1 MLMSYR
7 NVAAKCCRS
16 CVVFI
21 LVVGASIVMPSAS
34 IYGDTTTDNTT
45 VVSTR
50 AVGGISINADGIL
63 DNAKPD
69 ALGQLAKLRS
79 ESLTK
84 APGDLNAAAPMREIS
99 LRRLEG
105 AIDDCAKNDKPLPD
119 TIKYLA
125 GLQRIQ
131 YVFVYPEQK
140 DIVLVGPGEGWKVDG
155 KGNIVGVTTGRP
167 VMLLD
172 DLLVA
177 LRTAKAAAQGGIT
190 CSIDPTPEGMARI
203 QKTVMPRGV
212 DSSAAMAAF
221 EKALGMQQITVTG
234 VPDTSHFARVLVAA
248 DYRMKRIAMAFD
260 PSPVHGLPNY
270 LGMVKPGKAM
280 VSPRFWLEPKFDAL
294 LCDADGLAFEFAGA
308 RVKAMT
314 EEDYIAS
321 SGTVQ
326 HSGKANPAA
335 QRWANIMTEKYP
347 ELAVADPIFGQLQ
360 NCMELAVVGALIVK
374 NNLPEKAGYDMPTLM
389 NSPAVKAEEFNAPK
403 QVASIASILEKGK
416 NRVVSVSGGV
426 AINSWAI
433 ADKVKASDKV
443 APVRTKAAFSETSGW
458 WRN

>member
-1 MLMSYR
+1 MSYR
-7 NVAAKCCRS
+7 AFAAKCRPA
-16 CVVFI
+16 CVVMS
-21 LVVGASIVMPSAS
+21 LVVAAFIVAPSAP
-34 IYGDTTTDNTT
+34 TLAQTTDNNTNVIT
-45 VVSTR
+45 TR
-50 AVGGISINADGIL
+50 AVGGISINTDGIL

-69 ALGQLAKLRS
+69 ALGQLAKLRA
-79 ESLTK
+79 ESMTK
-84 APGDLNAAAPMREIS
+84 APGELNAAAPRREIS
-99 LRRLEG
+99 LRRLEA
-105 AIDDCAKNDKPLPD
+105 AIDECVKNDKPLPD
-119 TIKYLA
+119 AIKYLA

-155 KGNIVGVTTGRP
+155 KGTVVGVTTGRP

-260 PSPVHGLPNY
+260 PSPVRGLPNY

-308 RVKAMT
+308 GVKAMT
-314 EEDYIAS
+314 EEDYIATT
-321 SGTVQ
+321 GAVK

-374 NNLPEKAGYDMPTLM
+374 NNLPEKAGYDLPTLM
-389 NSPAVKAEEFNAPK
+389 NSPTVKADVFNAPK

-433 ADKVKASDKV
+433 ADRVKPSERV
-443 APVRTKAAFSETSGW
+443 APVRAKSAFSETANW